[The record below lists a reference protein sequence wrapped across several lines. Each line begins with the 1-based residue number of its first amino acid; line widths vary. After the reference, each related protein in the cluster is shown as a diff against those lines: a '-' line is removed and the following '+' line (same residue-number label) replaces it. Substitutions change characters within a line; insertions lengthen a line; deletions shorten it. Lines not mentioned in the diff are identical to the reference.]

1 VAQLQ
6 KEKNYQIEMLRLKN
20 EEDLN
25 RTRRDYEVKVEDLLR
40 EIRNREAVGKEL
52 LDKSAYMEGKV
63 GELRTALDLLDG

>member
-1 VAQLQ
+1 MQLQ

-20 EEDLN
+20 EEELN